1 MIYPVPESNL
11 AVPAAFNASTLAK
24 RLFVSLGILPLLLTV
39 TLVYFALNEPRF
51 LSLDNLSNVMRVST
65 FLIIVAMGQMLVILT
80 AGLDLSVGSII
91 GFVGVVTASL
101 MLHLLDSYPDS
112 IGMAMGLS
120 VAGGLL
126 AGVLVGAVNG
136 IGVSLLKVSP
146 FMMTLGT
153 MTSLVGISLSLTSG
167 LPVTGIPDEFM
178 QLFGYGRV
186 LGMTPPVLITLV
198 LFVVIWLLLNRTT
211 SGRYFYAVGANLR
224 AAQLSGIST
233 RWQLFLAYSLAGLL
247 AAVVGVLFL
256 ARTGSAEA
264 LNGQPFGLQAIAA
277 CVIGGVSLFGGI
289 GKVRDVLLGALFIT
303 ILTNG
308 MDLIRVESYVQQIV
322 LGAVLILSLVADQ
335 LRLRWTC

>member
-1 MIYPVPESNL
+1 MINVTEHNP
-11 AVPAAFNASTLAK
+11 ASTRSVGVASVAK
-24 RLFVSLGILPLLLTV
+24 RLFVSLGILPLLLCI
-39 TLVYFALNEPRF
+39 TLIYFAVNEPRF

-101 MLHLLDSYPDS
+101 MLYLLELYPDS
-112 IGMAMGLS
+112 IGLVITLS
-120 VAGGLL
+120 VVGGLF
-126 AGVLVGAVNG
+126 AGMLVGAING
-136 IGVSLLKVSP
+136 VGVSVLKVSP

-153 MTSLVGISLSLTSG
+153 MTSLVGVSLSLTSG

-178 QLFGYGRV
+178 QVLGYGRV

-198 LFVVIWLLLNRTT
+198 LFVAIWILLNRTT
-211 SGRYFYAVGANLR
+211 TGRYFYAVGANLR
-224 AAQLSGIST
+224 AAQLSGIAT
-233 RWQLFLAYSLAGLL
+233 KRQLFLAYVMAGLL
-247 AAVVGVLFL
+247 ASVVGVLFL

-264 LNGQPFGLQAIAA
+264 LNGSTFGLQAIAA

-322 LGAVLILSLVADQ
+322 LGIVLILSLVADQ
-335 LRLRWTC
+335 FRLRWTC